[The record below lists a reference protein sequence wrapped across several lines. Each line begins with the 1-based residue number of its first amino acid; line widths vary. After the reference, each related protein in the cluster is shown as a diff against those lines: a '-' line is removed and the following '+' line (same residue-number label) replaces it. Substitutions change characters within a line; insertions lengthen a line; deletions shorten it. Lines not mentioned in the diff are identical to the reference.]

1 MSLQEWQ
8 QQWVGQNRIYIVYL
22 ALPKTPYIHRVYIW
36 FCPTL
41 QTRLMSRVKVH
52 VCVFVCERVC
62 MCVCVGGCVQTRCWL
77 LPRLSLTQWRCF
89 DFHLLELSD
98 SIPLL
103 YPEECSTYMHVS
115 KRIYTPSHTHTH
127 AKAHT
132 HTHTQTHVHTKH
144 TYIHTYIQGWLWLKK
159 HRELAKPEVCC
170 SVGRWPASEK
180 PQPRKP
186 WKWQR

>member
-1 MSLQEWQ
+1 
-8 QQWVGQNRIYIVYL
+8 
-22 ALPKTPYIHRVYIW
+22 
-36 FCPTL
+36 
-41 QTRLMSRVKVH
+41 
-52 VCVFVCERVC
+52 

-132 HTHTQTHVHTKH
+132 HTHTHKRMYTQNTH
-144 TYIHTYIQGWLWLKK
+144 TYIHTYRGGYGSRSTESWQSRRCVAALAGGQPARSRS
-159 HRELAKPEVCC
+159 RESLG
-170 SVGRWPASEK
+170 SGRDE
-180 PQPRKP
+180 
-186 WKWQR
+186 WKWQRDLWAQQLRLWAGVETRDRIGIDHRCIFSI